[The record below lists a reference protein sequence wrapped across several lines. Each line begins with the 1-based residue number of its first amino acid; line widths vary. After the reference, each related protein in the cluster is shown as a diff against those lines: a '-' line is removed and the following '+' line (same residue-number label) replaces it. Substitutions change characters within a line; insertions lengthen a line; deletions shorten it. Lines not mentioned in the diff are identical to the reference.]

1 MKLPYYRALVG
12 AVRANMQNGRAGACN
27 TFYSAFDPEVN
38 DLVRLKN
45 QRTVEDKK
53 IRGMDYTQMGN
64 KFLARKAAKN
74 EQIFLFNTFTA
85 PDLYQAFF
93 SGDENEFASLYEKY
107 EQDPNFKKT
116 YVSARDI
123 VVTAM
128 EESYETG
135 RAYLAFMDEINRH
148 TPYKDTIYSSNLC
161 VAPETMLLTDRG
173 HLPIASLVNQEVN
186 VWNGQEYSSTTVVK
200 TGEAQSLWTVAL
212 SDGKSLDCTPYHK
225 WYVVDGYGQ
234 EPREVRTHEL
244 EIGQKL
250 VKFDLPVIE
259 GDLDLELPYMNGFF
273 TGDGTS
279 LPNGS
284 AKLYLYG
291 DKIGLH
297 DRFEIP
303 LNWRSNGDNRLET
316 EVWGLRSK
324 YFVPDHRYSVRSRL
338 SWLAG
343 WLDADGCIYRNGD
356 NEAITATS
364 VNFEFLKQVQYMLQ
378 TLGVHSKITAG
389 RPAGYSRLPLNDG
402 TGNYGDFY
410 CQAVYRLL
418 ISSSD
423 SQKLLH
429 LGLINKL
436 QRLHVQERS
445 VQRAASQFVVVV
457 DVVDRGRV
465 DDTYCVSEP
474 KRHMAVFNGI
484 LTGQCVEIVEPTEGY
499 ENIPDLY
506 TAGPVGYIKFR
517 DTDGIVWRKQ
527 AVEKVTFAGDIK
539 PFRKYDAAQNL
550 KPGDQIEMGMSTITV
565 AEVLELKREPEVALC
580 SLGGIV
586 VTNVKNDE
594 EYYQAMYYTLLM
606 IDKCI
611 HMSDYALPHVG
622 YTAKSRL
629 AAAVG
634 MLDVAHYLARKG
646 LKYSTPEGKRAIHEL
661 AETHCYFAIE
671 ASLQLA
677 KELGNC
683 PWSHRTKWTDGW
695 LPIDTYNKNIDKFV
709 DAPLKRNW
717 EGLRFRVVDNGG
729 IRNSA
734 LVAHMPTESSSK
746 AAGVANSMYAVREKA
761 MLKTDNGMTLS
772 WAAPDS
778 DLLDYELAW
787 DIPTKDMIEC
797 YGVVQKFTDQ
807 TISADLYRRIVDD
820 EKIPSTEMIN
830 DYIHM
835 QRVGMKT
842 RYYSNTYTGKD
853 IDLVGQD
860 VGCGAGGCTL

>member
-12 AVRANMQNGRAGACN
+12 AVRANMQNGRAGAC
-27 TFYSAFDPEVN
+27 TTYYSAYDPEVN

-53 IRGMDYTQMGN
+53 IRGMDYAQMGN

-93 SGDENEFASLYEKY
+93 SGDDSEFTRLYEKY
-107 EQDPNFKKT
+107 EQDPNFKKV
-116 YVSARDI
+116 YVPARDI

-148 TPYKDTIYSSNLC
+148 TPYKDTIYSSNL
-161 VAPETMLLTDRG
+161 
-173 HLPIASLVNQEVN
+173 
-186 VWNGQEYSSTTVVK
+186 
-200 TGEAQSLWTVAL
+200 
-212 SDGKSLDCTPYHK
+212 
-225 WYVVDGYGQ
+225 
-234 EPREVRTHEL
+234 
-244 EIGQKL
+244 
-250 VKFDLPVIE
+250 
-259 GDLDLELPYMNGFF
+259 
-273 TGDGTS
+273 
-279 LPNGS
+279 
-284 AKLYLYG
+284 
-291 DKIGLH
+291 
-297 DRFEIP
+297 
-303 LNWRSNGDNRLET
+303 
-316 EVWGLRSK
+316 
-324 YFVPDHRYSVRSRL
+324 
-338 SWLAG
+338 
-343 WLDADGCIYRNGD
+343 
-356 NEAITATS
+356 
-364 VNFEFLKQVQYMLQ
+364 
-378 TLGVHSKITAG
+378 
-389 RPAGYSRLPLNDG
+389 
-402 TGNYGDFY
+402 
-410 CQAVYRLL
+410 
-418 ISSSD
+418 
-423 SQKLLH
+423 
-429 LGLINKL
+429 
-436 QRLHVQERS
+436 
-445 VQRAASQFVVVV
+445 
-457 DVVDRGRV
+457 
-465 DDTYCVSEP
+465 
-474 KRHMAVFNGI
+474 
-484 LTGQCVEIVEPTEGY
+484 CVEIVEPTEGY

-527 AVEKVTFAGDIK
+527 AVEKVKFTGDTK
-539 PFRKYDAAQNL
+539 AFRRYEAAQNL
-550 KPGDQIEMGMSTITV
+550 KPGDEIEVGMSSITL
-565 AEVLELKREPEVALC
+565 AEIIDLKREPEVALC

-586 VTNVKNDE
+586 VTNVKSDE
-594 EYYQAMYYTLLM
+594 EYRQAMYYTLLM

-622 YTAKSRL
+622 YTAKNRL

-683 PWSHRTKWTDGW
+683 PWSHRTKWADGW

-709 DAPLKRNW
+709 DGSLKRDW
-717 EGLRFRVVDNGG
+717 EGLRARVVENGG

-734 LVAHMPTESSSK
+734 LIGHMPTESSSK
-746 AAGVANSMYAVREKA
+746 AAGVANSMYPVREKA
-761 MLKTDNGMTLS
+761 MLKTDNGITLS

-787 DIPTKDMIEC
+787 DIPTSDMIEC
-797 YGVVQKFTDQ
+797 YGIVQKFTDQ

-835 QRVGMKT
+835 HRVGMKT

-860 VGCGAGGCTL
+860 TGCGSGGCTL

>member
-1 MKLPYYRALVG
+1 MINQIIKRDGRLEPFSAEKVNGWGEWASKTLGKRVDWPSVVMKAIAGLPEVCSAEDLQKALIKQCLYMRSWPYYRMAGRLYAATLHKELYGKQGIPTILEVHQRLQAAGYMRELNYTLEEYAQVEKLIKHSRDFKYAQFQLEQIRYKYALRNRVTGEELESPQFVFMRMAMALAEDQPAERRMIDIKCWYDFFSRNVINAPTPNYVNLGTKLNGYASCCLYTTNDTVASLAVGDHIAYTMTYMSAGIGSHIRSRSVGDPVRGGLILHQGKLPYYRALVG

-161 VAPETMLLTDRG
+161 V
-173 HLPIASLVNQEVN
+173 
-186 VWNGQEYSSTTVVK
+186 
-200 TGEAQSLWTVAL
+200 
-212 SDGKSLDCTPYHK
+212 
-225 WYVVDGYGQ
+225 
-234 EPREVRTHEL
+234 
-244 EIGQKL
+244 
-250 VKFDLPVIE
+250 
-259 GDLDLELPYMNGFF
+259 
-273 TGDGTS
+273 
-279 LPNGS
+279 
-284 AKLYLYG
+284 
-291 DKIGLH
+291 
-297 DRFEIP
+297 
-303 LNWRSNGDNRLET
+303 
-316 EVWGLRSK
+316 
-324 YFVPDHRYSVRSRL
+324 
-338 SWLAG
+338 
-343 WLDADGCIYRNGD
+343 
-356 NEAITATS
+356 
-364 VNFEFLKQVQYMLQ
+364 
-378 TLGVHSKITAG
+378 
-389 RPAGYSRLPLNDG
+389 
-402 TGNYGDFY
+402 
-410 CQAVYRLL
+410 
-418 ISSSD
+418 
-423 SQKLLH
+423 
-429 LGLINKL
+429 
-436 QRLHVQERS
+436 
-445 VQRAASQFVVVV
+445 
-457 DVVDRGRV
+457 
-465 DDTYCVSEP
+465 
-474 KRHMAVFNGI
+474 
-484 LTGQCVEIVEPTEGY
+484 EIVEPTEGY

-586 VTNVKNDE
+586 VTNVKSDE

-683 PWSHRTKWTDGW
+683 PWSHRTKWADGW